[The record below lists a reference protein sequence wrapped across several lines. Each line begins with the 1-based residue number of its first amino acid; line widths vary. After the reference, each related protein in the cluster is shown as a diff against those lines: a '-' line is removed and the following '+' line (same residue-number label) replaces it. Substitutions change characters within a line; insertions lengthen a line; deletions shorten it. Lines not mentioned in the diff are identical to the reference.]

1 MTIIDIKYGGQSL
14 KIKKFDIKTIP
25 DNVTIAMIAKRASGK
40 SYLTREILFH
50 KRSIPIT
57 IAISKTE
64 KLNKFY
70 ADFIPDLFIYN
81 EYNNNILNSLY
92 KRQSLVFED
101 NERHVKEGKS
111 VKDSRA
117 MLIMD
122 DCMSSKG
129 TWVKEQP
136 ISELFFNGRHHHL
149 SLILTMQFPLGIPP
163 EMRSNFDYIFLL
175 ADDFISNRKRIYD
188 HYAGMFRD
196 FNTFQQVFLEL
207 TENYGCMVINNRVH
221 SKDITEKVFWYKAKD
236 TPEFMMGSKNYK
248 KFHNKNYDKNWNKKA
263 YAYDPDI
270 LLSKKQN
277 DSKLVI
283 EKVNDKLSE

>member
-1 MTIIDIKYGGQSL
+1 MTVKDIRYGGHSL
-14 KIKKFDIKTIP
+14 KIKRFDIKSMP

-50 KRSIPIT
+50 KRDIPTT

-70 ADFIPDLFIYN
+70 ADFIPDIYIFD
-81 EYNNNILNSLY
+81 EYDNKILNKIY
-92 KRQSLVFED
+92 QRQSLMSDD
-101 NERHVKEGKS
+101 NEEKKKEGKKM
-111 VKDSRA
+111 KDPRA

-129 TWVKEQP
+129 SWVKEQP
-136 ISELFFNGRHHHL
+136 ITELFFNGRHHNL
-149 SLILTMQFPLGIPP
+149 SFILTMQFPLGIPP

-175 ADDFISNRKRIYD
+175 ADDFISNRKRLYD
-188 HYAGMFRD
+188 HYAGMFPD
-196 FNTFQQVFLEL
+196 FNTFQQVFLDL

-236 TPEFMMGSKNYK
+236 TPDFTMGNKLYK
-248 KFHNKNYDKNWNKKA
+248 KFHSKKYDKNWNKKMEVF
-263 YAYDPDI
+263 DPS
-270 LLSKKQN
+270 LMMSKKRQ
-277 DSKLVI
+277 DSQFTI
-283 EKVNDKLSE
+283 EKIKD